1 MKEMIEDSFKLSGQ
15 VHLVLTGPDGE
26 LKDERLIKNLVVTGG
41 KGYITNRMVGTADGV
56 MTQMAVGTGSTGAV
70 AGNTAMETIL
80 NAKSATSFSATRV
93 NDTTANDAI
102 DYVTQFGTGSWVGA
116 ITEAG
121 LFNAADLMLCR
132 TTFSAIN
139 KATGD
144 TLTIT
149 WRVKTTAS

>member
-1 MKEMIEDSFKLSGQ
+1 MHLDSLQLAGLVK
-15 VHLVLTGPDGE
+15 LVLTGPDGE
-26 LKDERLIKNLVVTGG
+26 IKDTREIKNLVTTRG
-41 KGYITNRMVGTADGV
+41 KEYITNRMIGTADGV
-56 MTQMAVGTGSTGAV
+56 MTHMGVGTSTQAAAAGDTALV
-70 AGNTAMETIL
+70 AQLSGRSL
-80 NAKSATSFSATRV
+80 TSFTATKV
-93 NDTTANDAI
+93 QDSTLNDSI
-102 DYVTQFGTGSWVGA
+102 DYVCAFGTGDWVGA

-121 LFNAADLMLCR
+121 IFNASSAGVMLCR